1 MTEKVTPE
9 LIAELARYAGLPL
22 ESDRAG
28 DLARYLDPALT
39 KLRGMRPDGYEN
51 LAPDLNFRVPV
62 PQAGD
67 EQE

>member
-9 LIAELARYAGLPL
+9 FIVELARYAGLPL

-28 DLARYLDPALT
+28 NLARFLEPALT
-39 KLRGMRPDGYEN
+39 RLRGMRPDGYEN

-62 PQAGD
+62 PQPGY
-67 EQE
+67 ERE